1 MSKAPPAPAPAA
13 EEPPVAGGK
22 SKLLI
27 LILAILVVLLLI
39 GGGAAAYYFLHQP
52 PPTKSAE
59 ARKKASAD
67 ELDPSKPPVY
77 VALEPMTVN
86 LSPEDGNKVLQ
97 ISMSIQLRDDK
108 DMEAF
113 KTRMPQI
120 RDRLEMLLSAQKG
133 SVLLTPQGKE
143 TLKHDILTTLS
154 KPYAPNTPAQ
164 KVYGVSFTSFIIQ
177 DM

>member
-1 MSKAPPAPAPAA
+1 MSKAPPAPVA
-13 EEPPVAGGK
+13 EEQPPVSGGK

-27 LILAILVVLLLI
+27 IIIATLVLLLLI
-39 GGGAAAYYFLHQP
+39 GGSAAAYYFLHQP
-52 PPTKSAE
+52 QDKSAQNK
-59 ARKKASAD
+59 KKASED
-67 ELDPSKPPVY
+67 QLDPSKPPVY
-77 VALEPMTVN
+77 VALDPMTVN

-97 ISMSIQLRDDK
+97 VTMTVQLGDDK
-108 DMEAF
+108 QVEAF

-164 KVYGVSFTSFIIQ
+164 KIYGVSFTSFIIQ